1 MTISAFFAAAGAL
14 FKRIPGWVWVAL
26 FVLAAGWYYGQVRYS
41 DGQDDV
47 QGKWDA
53 SAAKGKA
60 EVERLKSE
68 AGKVT
73 VRVETKYVD
82 RVKTI
87 REKGETIVQKVP
99 VYISRDLPELPGAWR
114 VYHDAAAT
122 NTVPGAADEANAAP
136 VAPVDAAATVAAN
149 YTQCLATA
157 EQLTGL
163 QEWVNEQKRLNP

>member
-1 MTISAFFAAAGAL
+1 MTFLAAIGAGL
-14 FKRIPGWVWVAL
+14 RRIPLWAWAVVLLLAGL
-26 FVLAAGWYYGQVRYS
+26 FFFGRYMKEQ
-41 DGQDDV
+41 GREEV
-47 QGKWDA
+47 QTAWDA
-53 SAAKGKA
+53 QKAKDAAEIAKLKA
-60 EVERLKSE
+60 KTSE
-68 AGKVT
+68 VT

-82 RVKTI
+82 RIQTVRVK
-87 REKGETIVQKVP
+87 GDTIVQKIP

-114 VYHDAAAT
+114 LWHDAAAT
-122 NTVPGAADEANAAP
+122 NTVPDTAGEADAAP

>member
-1 MTISAFFAAAGAL
+1 VTLLAAIGA
-14 FKRIPGWVWVAL
+14 AL
-26 FVLAAGWYYGQVRYS
+26 RRVPAWMWAVLLLLAAGWYYGHVRYNA
-41 DGQDDV
+41 GQADV
-47 QGKWDA
+47 QDKWDESVA
-53 SAAKGKA
+53 RGKA
-60 EVERLKSE
+60 EVERLTKA
-68 AGKVT
+68 AGQVT
-73 VRVETKYVD
+73 VHVETKYVD

-87 REKGETIVQKVP
+87 REKGETIVKKVP

-122 NTVPGAADEANAAP
+122 NTVPGAADEADAAP

-163 QEWVNEQKRLNP
+163 QEWVNEQRRLNP